1 MISCFNDFL
10 HFQFLEANNYSKIP
24 LTASFL
30 TTAHIPFQIMSHYSL
45 VTTTLV
51 FEMICGISCVN
62 LFYKNS
68 CVKLFYKNSCVNLFY
83 KNGSLNNKHKIF
95 LCPGAVSKICVFII
109 TILQLQRISIRFLLN
124 EKNKTKLESVK
135 KADHILELP
144 EEGYLV
150 MII

>member
-68 CVKLFYKNSCVNLFY
+68 CVNLFY

-124 EKNKTKLESVK
+124 EQNKTKLESVK
-135 KADHILELP
+135 KQITFWNCQKK
-144 EEGYLV
+144 G
-150 MII
+150 IQ